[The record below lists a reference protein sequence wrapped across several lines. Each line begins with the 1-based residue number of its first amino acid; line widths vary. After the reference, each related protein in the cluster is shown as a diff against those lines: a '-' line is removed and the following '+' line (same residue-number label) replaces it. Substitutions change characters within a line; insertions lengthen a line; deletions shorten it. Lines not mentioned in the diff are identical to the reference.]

1 MRHEWNMSVLKYFS
15 WKKTTSATKEIV
27 YELPD
32 PAGSLAIGILSSTI
46 TAANE
51 IKAAVFIA

>member
-1 MRHEWNMSVLKYFS
+1 MLKYFS